1 MKPVLDMVALSTVN
15 GATGGTAVEL
25 AGGVDNG
32 GGDDSGAEGGVSGNG
47 WPEIETACIA
57 RSRGV
62 WIGELRVFS
71 PFWGAA

>member
-32 GGDDSGAEGGVSGNG
+32 GGDDSSAEGGVSGNG
-47 WPEIETACIA
+47 WPEIETDCIA
-57 RSRGV
+57 RSREV
-62 WIGELRVFS
+62 CIGEPGAFS
-71 PFWGAA
+71 PFGGVA